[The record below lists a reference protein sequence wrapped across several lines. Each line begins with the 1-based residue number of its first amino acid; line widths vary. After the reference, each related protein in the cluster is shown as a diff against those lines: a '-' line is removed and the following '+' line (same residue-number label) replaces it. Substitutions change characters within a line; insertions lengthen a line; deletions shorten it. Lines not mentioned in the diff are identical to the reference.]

1 MLKLAV
7 VFTDNMVLQQTAVLP
22 VWGTTSPG
30 LQVTVRFAGQEK
42 TVKADVNG
50 GWRVT
55 LEPLA
60 ASAIPKEMN
69 ITVNDPDQ
77 TAITLRNILIG
88 EVWVCSGQSNMEFS
102 VSRAKNGERES
113 AEADFPAI
121 RLLTIPKLVA
131 ETPQKY
137 IAANSWDVCSPE
149 TVSGFSAVGYFFG
162 RELHRKLGVPVGLIN
177 ASWGGTVAEAWTSKN
192 TLLKIPELVG
202 LVTKYD
208 MDVANSSE
216 IIAEY
221 KAAIRQ
227 IEQKTADIRNEGFP
241 RGWADIPNPPGE
253 WSDMELPASWQNRG
267 LDFSGVL
274 WFRKEL
280 ELPASWQGKEL
291 RLAIGATDKGDVTYF
306 NNVQVGSIT
315 MDDRQDS
322 WCLLRTYA
330 IPANLVKTGKN
341 VIAVRVRSDKYDG
354 GMIGPAEAM
363 HLSCPALP
371 ESSSIPLTG
380 VWKYAVEN
388 NYGKIAIPAIP
399 PGPDNPNSPSVLF
412 NGMISPLIPF
422 AIRGAIWY
430 QGESN
435 ADRAVQYRTLFPSMI
450 QDWRTQW
457 HQCEFPFMFVQ
468 LANFRTEATIPV
480 ESEWAELREAQT
492 MTLRLPNT
500 GMAAAID
507 IGEALDIHPQNKQD
521 IGLRLALNALAKAYR
536 QQVPYSGPMFKN
548 MTRAG
553 NTLAIHFDHVNGG
566 LKCRGEK
573 LFGFA
578 IAGADRKFVWAD
590 AKINGDTVIVSSP
603 EIAEPEFVRYAWAD
617 NPVCNLY
624 NSAGLPAVPFRSD
637 MPEK

>member
-22 VWGTTSPG
+22 VWGTASPG
-30 LQVTVRFAGQEK
+30 LLVTVRFAGQEK

-50 GWRVT
+50 DWRVT
-55 LEPLA
+55 LKPLT
-60 ASAIPKEMN
+60 ASAIPQEMN

-113 AEADFPAI
+113 TEANFPGI

-131 ETPQKY
+131 ETPKKY

-192 TLLKIPELVG
+192 TLLEIPELAG

-208 MDVANSSE
+208 MDVANSAE

-221 KAAIRQ
+221 KAAVRQ
-227 IEQKTADIRNEGFP
+227 IEQKTRDLKNEGFQ

-253 WSDMELPASWQNRG
+253 WSDMELPGSWQNRG

-274 WFRKEL
+274 WFRKEI
-280 ELPASWQGKEL
+280 ELPAGWHGKEL

-306 NNVQVGSIT
+306 NNVQIGSIT
-315 MDDRQDS
+315 MEDRQDS
-322 WCLLRTYA
+322 WCLLRTYT
-330 IPANLVKTGKN
+330 IPDNLVKTGKN

-388 NYGKIAIPAIP
+388 NYGKIVIPAIP

-412 NGMISPLIPF
+412 NGMISPLITF

-435 ADRAVQYRTLFPSMI
+435 ADRAVQYRTLFPAMI

-457 HQCEFPFMFVQ
+457 NQGEFPFMFVQ
-468 LANFRTEATIPV
+468 LANFRTEAAIPV

-500 GMAAAID
+500 GMAVAID
-507 IGEALDIHPQNKQD
+507 IGEALDIHPVNKQD
-521 IGLRLALNALAKAYR
+521 VGLRLALNALAKTYR

-553 NTLAIHFDHVNGG
+553 NTLELHFDHVNGG
-566 LKCRGEK
+566 LECRGEK
-573 LFGFA
+573 LLGFA

-590 AKINGDTVIVSSP
+590 AKISGDTVIVSSP

-624 NSAGLPAVPFRSD
+624 NAAGLPAVPFRSD
-637 MPEK
+637 MPE